1 MKKDKANSMILSK
14 DVFVERADSQS
25 EKWKMHLITLPEK
38 VLQFG
43 TGVLLRGLPGYF
55 IHKANAA
62 QVFNGRIVAVRST
75 DSDHQVF
82 DRQDNL
88 FTHCI
93 RGLQNGEIVQEQY
106 INTSISRVLSAKLD
120 WEEILKCAGNPEL
133 KLIISNTTEAGIVL
147 TRDNVHASPP
157 ASFPGKL
164 LAFLYQRYKI
174 FGGDSAAGMVIVPT
188 ELIANNAEKL
198 LSILLELAHQN
209 GVESHFMDWLE
220 KANEWCS
227 SLVDCIVP
235 GMQSATEKRVIEQTA
250 GYSDDLM
257 IMSEPYRLWAIEST
271 GEKAAKVLSF
281 ASVNEG
287 IAIESDITRFRE
299 LKLRLL
305 NGTHTFCCGL
315 AHLAGFQSVLDAMYN
330 PVFKQFITALM
341 RSEIIPSISGDSLP
355 QEDAESF
362 AEKVLTRFSNPFMQ
376 HKWISISRQYS
387 SKLCTRNVPMIR
399 AYMDKYGEVP
409 RRMALAFAAHLLFMK
424 SSMDADGKFYGTVNG
439 NSYYIADENAGYY
452 FGKWRHTASGRLAE
466 EILANEKLWGINL
479 AIYKDFVT
487 AVDGY
492 LAALISQ
499 NVLTVMNALDGG

>member
-1 MKKDKANSMILSK
+1 MILSK

-174 FGGDSAAGMVIVPT
+174 FGGDSAAGMVIVP
-188 ELIANNAEKL
+188 
-198 LSILLELAHQN
+198 
-209 GVESHFMDWLE
+209 F
-220 KANEWCS
+220 
-227 SLVDCIVP
+227 
-235 GMQSATEKRVIEQTA
+235 
-250 GYSDDLM
+250 
-257 IMSEPYRLWAIEST
+257 
-271 GEKAAKVLSF
+271 
-281 ASVNEG
+281 
-287 IAIESDITRFRE
+287 
-299 LKLRLL
+299 
-305 NGTHTFCCGL
+305 
-315 AHLAGFQSVLDAMYN
+315 
-330 PVFKQFITALM
+330 
-341 RSEIIPSISGDSLP
+341 
-355 QEDAESF
+355 AESITTF
-362 AEKVLTRFSNPFMQ
+362 P
-376 HKWISISRQYS
+376 
-387 SKLCTRNVPMIR
+387 
-399 AYMDKYGEVP
+399 G
-409 RRMALAFAAHLLFMK
+409 
-424 SSMDADGKFYGTVNG
+424 
-439 NSYYIADENAGYY
+439 
-452 FGKWRHTASGRLAE
+452 ASGGRAS
-466 EILANEKLWGINL
+466 K
-479 AIYKDFVT
+479 
-487 AVDGY
+487 
-492 LAALISQ
+492 
-499 NVLTVMNALDGG
+499 